1 MSWRDARSRVNSGAY
16 KQKKGFFEGEG
27 FANATNIIAK
37 SWMQDAANDK
47 EAKQD
52 LLKEQKAERTRIREE
67 QRDEDKKNKDNR
79 NVANAAIAQ
88 AQLPNS
94 TEVFEK
100 AYTMAQGGA
109 TQATIYDYFLKGI
122 NKGDITI
129 IGPEQGPGMPR
140 STNILTDLE
149 SGSGGANA
157 LLNQSQ
163 TSQFK
168 DINVSTMPIGEVMAF
183 QQRRGA
189 GSYHAW
195 SKENMPEG
203 TAAKKQGLGSTPAGK
218 YQFVGDTLKDLKENG
233 TLEALGITDD
243 TIFDEKT
250 QDALFVRYAQDRL
263 KGKVTDDERISEM
276 RSIWE
281 GLKKASDEE
290 VLSVISQVETGVFDE
305 GTAVEDRSMMGG
317 ETAVFDTPGREYDP
331 VDISSI
337 KTFEDWSSTN
347 ANIKANKLEVDPE
360 FMTFFNERGDNLKA
374 LAKTEEADKL
384 FSMEVLL
391 APDMTAA
398 KLKDRI
404 ELATAKGIEVPAN
417 ISSSIMPIIEG
428 RTEYTQAELIAMPAS
443 ERALVAKFST
453 NENTRSAAEKINI
466 GDIASYSWISEAS
479 SSADAMAAKAAE
491 FSAAGDTANFN
502 LANTMATSLRKGEAL
517 YKDLLKPAYF
527 VGKSVEDLTAVKRIA
542 ESSGATEEELTVLN
556 TEIKAL
562 GEIVPPIEWSTINVN
577 NFDGFAKELNDDGR
591 TEDALLVL
599 DFGRTKQNPPM
610 SLIQLD
616 AASDDLLA
624 ILSRE
629 TTDKQYKS
637 RIDSVIAQ
645 KKSTTDALE
654 KDNAYRKYADGAT
667 SVNKTEQQIS
677 LAKTEGAD
685 NTVIQALETLKA
697 QQQTNSERQKAIEK
711 NGFDIVAVEAKVPL
725 GDDKFE
731 YKTVYQKPGVTGYID
746 AEGNAVTDALPLGSN
761 ENDAFKTIRT
771 ETQKLITELG
781 IANTAL
787 GEGMNTATQAIEIVE
802 EDARVTGAGGKLAKF
817 LTSAGRS
824 GGQVLS
830 VAEEL
835 FKTNEEITLD
845 QLQRRVGF
853 DNDFLDAVVSG
864 NVQNLADATAR
875 FEAKMLSLA
884 FQVGRMEGQS
894 GNAMSNQ
901 DFRKIMEIVR
911 TSGGSAVAF
920 KRNLTDYMAGKIEVY
935 DQKHFKVVG
944 PGSQIQGFKDNY
956 GFSPVSEPLN
966 MADYVAAQPSQTM
979 KDNYARF
986 TETQVDP
993 AVPEPIV
1000 PEPAVP
1006 EFKAPT
1012 SKAIEY
1018 LKKNPGQ
1025 KAAFDKKFGAG
1036 AADKVLSQV
1045 GGK

>member
-37 SWMQDAANDK
+37 SWMQDAADK
-47 EAKQD
+47 KVAEKD
-52 LLKEQKAERTRIREE
+52 RLKEDKVERTRIREE
-67 QRDEDKKNKDNR
+67 QRAEDKKNKDNR

-94 TEVFEK
+94 TEVFNK

-109 TQATIYDYFLKGI
+109 NQLTIYEYFLQGI

-140 STNILTDLE
+140 STSILTDLE

-195 SKENMPEG
+195 SKENMPDG

-317 ETAVFDTPGREYDP
+317 ETAAFDTPGREYDP

-398 KLKDRI
+398 KLQDRI
-404 ELATAKGIEVPAN
+404 ELATAKGIEVPAS
-417 ISSSIMPIIEG
+417 IASSVMPIIEG
-428 RTEYTQAELIAMPAS
+428 RPEYTQAELIAMSAN

-453 NENTRSAAEKINI
+453 NKNTRNAAETINS

-479 SSADAMAAKAAE
+479 SSADAMIAKSKE
-491 FSAAGDTANFN
+491 FFQAGDLANFN
-502 LANTMATSLRKGEAL
+502 LASNMVTSLRRGEAP
-517 YKDLLKPAYF
+517 YKEILKPTYL
-527 VGKSVEDLTAVKRIA
+527 VGKTLQELDSVKRIA
-542 ESSGATEEELTVLN
+542 EDGGATKAEL
-556 TEIKAL
+556 A
-562 GEIVPPIEWSTINVN
+562 
-577 NFDGFAKELNDDGR
+577 A
-591 TEDALLVL
+591 
-599 DFGRTKQNPPM
+599 
-610 SLIQLD
+610 LD
-616 AASDDLLA
+616 AEIDAAKTLL
-624 ILSRE
+624 E
-629 TTDKQYKS
+629 
-637 RIDSVIAQ
+637 DSEYRRYA
-645 KKSTTDALE
+645 E
-654 KDNAYRKYADGAT
+654 KATNPNAT
-667 SVNKTEQQIS
+667 QTQIS
-677 LAKTEGAD
+677 LATTEKAE
-685 NTVIQALETLKA
+685 NSVILGLKNLKIA
-697 QQQTNSERQKAIEK
+697 QQANAAYLKSIEK
-711 NGFDIVAVEAKVPL
+711 NGFGTITVEAKVPL
-725 GDDKFE
+725 GDGTFE
-731 YKTVYQKPGVTGYID
+731 YKPLYQKPGETDYTD
-746 AEGNAVTDALPLGSN
+746 AEGKVVTNALPLSPN
-761 ENDAFKTIRT
+761 ENDAFKTVRT
-771 ETQKLITELG
+771 ETQDIIFELG
-781 IANTAL
+781 VANTAL
-787 GEGMNTATQAIEIVE
+787 AEGMATATQAIEIVE
-802 EDARVTGAGGKLAKF
+802 EDSRVTGAGGKLAKF

-824 GGQVLS
+824 GGQVFS
-830 VAEEL
+830 IVEEL
-835 FKTNEEITLD
+835 FETNEDDPDYDPEEEITLD
-845 QLQRRVGF
+845 QLQRRGGF

-911 TSGGSAVAF
+911 TSGGSAAAF
-920 KRNLTDYMAGKIEVY
+920 KENLTDYMAGKIKSY

-944 PGSQIQGFKDNY
+944 PGSQIQWFKDNY

-986 TETQVDP
+986 TATQVDP
-993 AVPEPIV
+993 AVPDPAV